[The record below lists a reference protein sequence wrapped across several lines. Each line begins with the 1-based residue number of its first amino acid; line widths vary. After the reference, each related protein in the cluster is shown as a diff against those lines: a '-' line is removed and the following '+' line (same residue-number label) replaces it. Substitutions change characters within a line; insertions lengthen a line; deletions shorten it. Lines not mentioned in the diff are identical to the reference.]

1 MNLLF
6 IIGKYPDYG
15 GVEKLTTL
23 FANRFTKDLHKVYIV
38 SFEQNEKHLL
48 SELDKRVDLIF
59 LKKPVLKIGNIRQ
72 IRNLVVERKIDI
84 IINQWCLPYYIT
96 IFSKLISFYTS
107 AKCVF
112 VYHNTPKTGNLIVR
126 AEEKYN
132 LESKSKILRYL
143 NFSKLVLIKNIVGLN
158 FRLGYYYSDRY
169 VLYVEGFGKE
179 FMAISRLSEISKMRY
194 IPNPVT
200 IDRGKY
206 LYSMSLKK
214 KQIVWVGR
222 LEIYQKRID
231 RVINIWKDVE
241 KKNADWSLLIVGDGP
256 DREKLEK
263 MVSDHHIARVSFE
276 GFQDPKSYFENASV
290 LLLTS
295 DFEGFGLVIVEGMN
309 FGVIPIVYNT
319 YCAVD
324 EIVSD
329 EEDGYVIPPFDKVL
343 FEDRLEGLMR
353 DPMERDRMAKNA
365 LQKAECFSVDE
376 IANMW
381 YKLFDEL
388 KN

>member
-1 MNLLF
+1 M
-6 IIGKYPDYG
+6 
-15 GVEKLTTL
+15 
-23 FANRFTKDLHKVYIV
+23 
-38 SFEQNEKHLL
+38 
-48 SELDKRVDLIF
+48 
-59 LKKPVLKIGNIRQ
+59 
-72 IRNLVVERKIDI
+72 
-84 IINQWCLPYYIT
+84 
-96 IFSKLISFYTS
+96 
-107 AKCVF
+107 
-112 VYHNTPKTGNLIVR
+112 IVR

-169 VLYVEGFGKE
+169 VLYVEGFGNE